1 MFTQLHSKLACCALL
16 MLGAAAG
23 LNAQWSYGAKAG
35 AAISQHIKSDD
46 MERASERRIG
56 MLGGFF
62 AEWRHE
68 TQKWGLRTELLYLEQ
83 GEKYKAFWPD
93 SSITDIDVRQ
103 QYIVLPLLAS
113 YALGPL
119 RLEAGPQF
127 AYHLHRSFRNEKD
140 DWQNGSLVPV
150 PGFDLAANAGLRFTY
165 KRFEIGLAYSRGL
178 LNLNRIYEFTDANG
192 QPIPNSKA
200 LKSYNETLQLA
211 FGYRIIR

>member
-1 MFTQLHSKLACCALL
+1 MFTQLHSKLAYCALL

-35 AAISQHIKSDD
+35 AGISHYLRSDNTQQ
-46 MERASERRIG
+46 ASERRVG

-62 AEWRHE
+62 AEWRPE
-68 TQKWGLRTELLYLEQ
+68 AQKWGLRTELLYLEQ

-119 RLEAGPQF
+119 RLEAGPQL

-140 DWQNGSLVPV
+140 SWQNGDFVDTPN
-150 PGFDLAANAGLRFTY
+150 FDLAANADLRLVY

-178 LNLNRIYEFTDANG
+178 LNLNRIYEFTDADG
-192 QPIPNSKA
+192 QPVPNSEA
-200 LKSYNETLQLA
+200 PKSYNETLQLTL
-211 FGYRIIR
+211 GYRIIR